1 MPPAH
6 AVPKRPGSHR
16 PREGIPAAHAQDA
29 GLHRPGRRPLP
40 HPAHAHP
47 RDDGDLPRSGTIAA
61 PERGP
66 RGGDRARPRSRP
78 HTVRACGG
86 RRSRRNPPRALRPPL
101 SPQRALAPRCRRARA
116 RRTRSQPHRRGA
128 RRDPQPHRPE
138 RARDAR
144 GQDRAARRPGRV
156 HQPRHRRRGP
166 RGRSRPRRAPA
177 RGDRAARADR
187 LTPDRHARPRPRR
200 DLRARERHPPDRADR
215 RGNAHPAVVH
225 VRPRLPGRGHTGR
238 AHARPRSRAPH
249 LRPSARPRRF
259 RGRRDRLHRGHD
271 RPLRAELRRDAR
283 LMARIHEASVRE
295 AVEAADMVEVVS
307 ARTQLR
313 RAGARFTGLCPFH
326 DEKTPS
332 FSVNPSDKLFYC
344 FGCGKGG
351 DLITFVRETEQL
363 DFAQAVE
370 WLAERYRVTLEYEES
385 SPQQDAARSRRERL
399 LALLEQA
406 TSFYERYLWD
416 ASAGEPAR
424 AYLESRSLG
433 EEICRE
439 YRLGLAPGGQTL
451 ARKAR
456 EKGFTPA
463 ELAAGGLVNRRG
475 NDYFSGRLLFP
486 LADARGRVRGFQ
498 ARKLREDDPLRAK
511 YVNSPEGELFRKGD
525 LLYGLDRAR
534 AAITKQERAIVV
546 EGNPDVLALRQAGL
560 EPVVAPMGTALTERQ
575 LKELSRL
582 AHKVYLCFDGDA
594 AGEAAT
600 LRGME
605 LAAAQGFD
613 VKVVALPAGSDP
625 ADAPEGFE
633 ERLARAESYL
643 GYRVRLEIERA
654 PDRQEGFVRVRQV
667 LERFDEDSPERQDAV
682 RLAADRLDLPKETQ
696 AGLAPGRGGSLTG
709 AISPRLLEA
718 GARLERD
725 ALAGVA
731 AHPELHSLLA
741 ELDPEHFDFELH
753 RKARAHLLQPGEPDE
768 ELVPLLAEL
777 DARASEG
784 GIDDETAKELLLRLR
799 ERQLRRE
806 LAGADLDRTKELQE
820 QLEKIRATVAN
831 LV

>member
-1 MPPAH
+1 
-6 AVPKRPGSHR
+6 
-16 PREGIPAAHAQDA
+16 
-29 GLHRPGRRPLP
+29 
-40 HPAHAHP
+40 
-47 RDDGDLPRSGTIAA
+47 
-61 PERGP
+61 
-66 RGGDRARPRSRP
+66 
-78 HTVRACGG
+78 
-86 RRSRRNPPRALRPPL
+86 
-101 SPQRALAPRCRRARA
+101 
-116 RRTRSQPHRRGA
+116 
-128 RRDPQPHRPE
+128 
-138 RARDAR
+138 
-144 GQDRAARRPGRV
+144 
-156 HQPRHRRRGP
+156 
-166 RGRSRPRRAPA
+166 
-177 RGDRAARADR
+177 
-187 LTPDRHARPRPRR
+187 
-200 DLRARERHPPDRADR
+200 
-215 RGNAHPAVVH
+215 
-225 VRPRLPGRGHTGR
+225 
-238 AHARPRSRAPH
+238 
-249 LRPSARPRRF
+249 
-259 RGRRDRLHRGHD
+259 
-271 RPLRAELRRDAR
+271 
-283 LMARIHEASVRE
+283 MARIREASVRE
-295 AVEAADMVEVVS
+295 AVDAADMVEVVS

-313 RAGARFTGLCPFH
+313 RAGVRYTGLCPFH

-332 FSVNPSDKLFYC
+332 FSVNPVDKLFYC

-416 ASAGEPAR
+416 SASAAPAR
-424 AYLESRSLG
+424 DYLASRSLG
-433 EEICRE
+433 EEVCRE

-456 EKGFTPA
+456 EKGFTPN
-463 ELAAGGLVNRRG
+463 ELAAAGLVNRRG
-475 NDYFSGRLLFP
+475 NDYFSGRLVFP

-525 LLYGLDRAR
+525 MLYGLDKAR
-534 AAITKQERAIVV
+534 AAIAKQERAIVV
-546 EGNPDVLALRQAGL
+546 EGNPDVLALRQAGI

-582 AHKVYLCFDGDA
+582 THKAYLCFDGDA

-613 VKVVALPAGSDP
+613 VRVVTLPPGSDP
-625 ADAPEGFE
+625 ADEPEGFE
-633 ERLARAESYL
+633 ERLAGAESYL
-643 GYRVRLEIERA
+643 GYRVRLEIDRA
-654 PDRQEGFVRVRQV
+654 PDRQEAFVRVREA
-667 LERFDEDSPERQDAV
+667 LSRFEDSPERQDAV

-696 AGLAPGRGGSLTG
+696 AGLAPGRAGSATG
-709 AISPRLLEA
+709 EVSAKMLEA
-718 GARLERD
+718 GERLERD

-731 AHPELHSLLA
+731 AHPELVPRLA
-741 ELDPEHFDFELH
+741 ALGPEHFDSELH
-753 RKARAHLLQPGEPDE
+753 RRAREHLLEPGEPDE

-784 GIDDETAKELLLRLR
+784 GIDDETAKELLFRLL

-806 LAGADLDRTKELQE
+806 LASADLERTKELQE
-820 QLEKIRATVAN
+820 QLARIRETAAS
-831 LV
+831 LS